1 MAIIKKESAGGLI
14 LCDGRYLLIH
24 DLDTRQY
31 ETPKGSIEPQESR
44 EDACVREV
52 REETGYSAKVVT
64 FLHTT
69 RFLLDWK
76 DGKTYDKT
84 IHYYL
89 LELTDKNQVPYPQ
102 READEN
108 FENVWAS
115 YEEAKTLLT
124 HEDTKKALDLAQAY
138 SDDTQLSTSVK

>member
-24 DLDTRQY
+24 DLDTRRY
-31 ETPKGSIEPQESR
+31 EIPKGSIEPQEGR

-89 LELTDKNQVPYPQ
+89 LELTDKNQVPHPQ

-115 YEEAKTLLT
+115 YKEAKTLLT
-124 HEDTKKALDLAQAY
+124 HEDAKKALDIAQAY
-138 SDDTQLSTSVK
+138 SSLLAGQQ